1 MNFNASRNGKGL
13 FVCNVVMWVCAVV
26 FREVFVVVGQAGGI
40 RKAKRVSD
48 VAAMGAPS
56 PTPAFS
62 PAPAYS
68 AGYPP
73 AGPPPPYSEGIQL
86 DTPQDFGSPAPPAA
100 NYGYGGFPQSPMA
113 NPAQLGSMLQQPI
126 VQDMAYQ
133 YGNQLAAQGREVVQ
147 RELNKYVPVS
157 RLRYYFAVDTRY
169 VLKKLLLILFPFT
182 HGEWM
187 LKYDQESPVQ
197 PRFDINAPDLYIPS
211 MGYVTYVLL
220 AGFVL
225 GLQHRF
231 SPEQIS
237 IQASS
242 ALAYIIFEMI
252 LYLVTL
258 YITHTTTNLKTL
270 DLLAYSGYKY
280 TTMIGSLLTGLV
292 LGKTGYYCWLVY
304 SSLALSYFLVKTLR
318 VQVLTGS
325 QAGGEAAAP
334 YYAPQP
340 APYAPNANPYAD
352 TWAKPA
358 AGGTKRRVY
367 FLLFVAITQP
377 LLSWWLTYHLVPAAL
392 PAPAPAPPAR

>member
-1 MNFNASRNGKGL
+1 MNFNASRN
-13 FVCNVVMWVCAVV
+13 
-26 FREVFVVVGQAGGI
+26 VGQSGGGGGGI

-62 PAPAYS
+62 PAPGFN

-73 AGPPPPYSEGIQL
+73 AGPPPPYQEGIQL
-86 DTPQDFGSPAPPAA
+86 ETTQDFVAPSPPPS
-100 NYGYGGFPQSPMA
+100 YGFGFPQSPIA
-113 NPAQLGSMLQQPI
+113 SPAQLGSMLQQPI

-147 RELNKYVPVS
+147 REINKYVPVS

-169 VLKKLLLILFPFT
+169 VLKKLLLIIFPFT
-182 HGEWM
+182 HKEWM

-197 PRFDINAPDLYIPS
+197 PRFDLNAPDLYIPS

-220 AGFVL
+220 TGFVL

-242 ALAYIIFEMI
+242 ALAYIFFEMI

-258 YITHTTTNLKTL
+258 YITNTSTSLKTL
-270 DLLAYSGYKY
+270 DLLAFSGYKY
-280 TTMIGSLLTGLV
+280 CAMIGSVLAGLL
-292 LGKTGYYCWLVY
+292 LGRTGYYCWLFY

-325 QAGGEAAAP
+325 GGPSGGAEPAYGYAAAP
-334 YYAPQP
+334 AYAE
-340 APYAPNANPYAD
+340 NPYAD
-352 TWAKPA
+352 NWAKPA
-358 AGGTKRRVY
+358 GGGGTKRRVY

-377 LLSWWLTYHLVPAAL
+377 LLSWWLTYHLVPDAAV
-392 PAPAPAPPAR
+392 PAAR